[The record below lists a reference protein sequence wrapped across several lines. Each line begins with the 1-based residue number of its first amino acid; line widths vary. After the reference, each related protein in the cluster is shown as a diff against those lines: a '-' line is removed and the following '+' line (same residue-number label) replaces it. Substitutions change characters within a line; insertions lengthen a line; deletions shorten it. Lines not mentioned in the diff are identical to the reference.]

1 MNTNVELAKEDRAI
15 INSLQG
21 GFPVCDDPYAQIAT
35 SLGMDETQL
44 ITRLSK
50 LLDDGLL
57 SRFGPLYNPERLGGA
72 VTLAALKVPK
82 ERFDEVTELVNQHS
96 EVAHNYARSHPLNM
110 WFVIA
115 TETPEQIDET
125 IARIQEQTGLQV
137 YNFPKQKEYFIGL
150 RFDL

>member
-1 MNTNVELAKEDRAI
+1 MNQSVELSKTDRSI

-21 GFPVCDDPYAQIAT
+21 GFPVCDEPYAQVAA
-35 SLGMDETQL
+35 SLGISEGLL
-44 ITRLSK
+44 ITRLSQ

-72 VTLAALKVPK
+72 VTLAALKVPA
-82 ERFDEVTELVNQHS
+82 ERFDEVSELVNQHA
-96 EVAHNYARSHPLNM
+96 EVAHNYERSHTLNM

-115 TETPEQIDET
+115 TEKLSEINET
-125 IARIQEQTGLQV
+125 IERIEAQTGLQV

>member
-1 MNTNVELAKEDRAI
+1 MNQNVELAKIDRSI

-21 GFPVCDDPYAQIAT
+21 GFPVCDEPYAQVAA
-35 SLGMDETQL
+35 SLGISQSKL
-44 ITRLSK
+44 IARLAK

-72 VTLAALKVPK
+72 VTLAALKVPQ
-82 ERFDEVTELVNQHS
+82 ERFDEVSELVNQHR
-96 EVAHNYARSHPLNM
+96 EVAHNYARSHVLNM

-115 TETPEQIDET
+115 TENPEQIDEI
-125 IARIQEQTGLQV
+125 IARIEAQTGLHV
-137 YNFPKQKEYFIGL
+137 YNFPKRKEYFIGL